1 MDEGRIYDLGNGV
14 TYTTRRN
21 EPRMTGATDMEDVRE
36 QGIASEVTGEKAAA
50 KARGQQ
56 RKSGNAKFELGQDF
70 GLGRNPH
77 RAFEAVRDIDADGM
91 GKKKTGFDFNFF
103 GND

>member
-1 MDEGRIYDLGNGV
+1 MAESRVYDLGNGV

-21 EPRMTGATDMEDVRE
+21 EQRMTGAMDIEDMRE
-36 QGIASEVTGEKAAA
+36 QGITNEVTGEKARN
-50 KARGQQ
+50 KAREQHK
-56 RKSGNAKFELGQDF
+56 RFENNKFEMGQDF

-103 GND
+103 GDE

>member
-1 MDEGRIYDLGNGV
+1 MNESRVYDLGNGV
-14 TYTTRRN
+14 TYTTKRN
-21 EPRMTGATDMEDVRE
+21 EQRMTGAVDIEDIRE
-36 QGIASEVTGEKAAA
+36 QGITSEVTGEKAGT
-50 KARGQQ
+50 KSRGQH
-56 RKSGNAKFELGQDF
+56 RKLGNAKFELGQDF

-103 GND
+103 GDD